1 MSSFVVN
8 IILPFLCINLT
19 WESNNYHQMSLCLT
33 ITHGLVACI
42 LLVVLICDICQIYT
56 PLYSWYTCIYFAISI
71 SNNYIL
77 YNYCIPEK
85 FCLHLIFYPF
95 CPPCHWANL
104 KLGEF
109 KQFLNYYNLPLIL
122 EFLWTI
128 TLSFK
133 MILSWG
139 LPCKKFL
146 TFIAPFTSRRLI
158 LPWKTNFIFI
168 FILDPW
174 KYNLTTL
181 LLANKVCNTTKLY
194 QVYESYENFN
204 MPVMYNPCFSL
215 QRHYICTI

>member
-1 MSSFVVN
+1 MSYNCSWSYCMYSFGSSY
-8 IILPFLCINLT
+8 LWYL
-19 WESNNYHQMSLCLT
+19 SN
-33 ITHGLVACI
+33 
-42 LLVVLICDICQIYT
+42 IYT
-56 PLYSWYTCIYFAISI
+56 SVQLIYRYIFCNINFKQLHPLQLLYTG
-71 SNNYIL
+71 
-77 YNYCIPEK
+77 K
-85 FCLHLIFYPF
+85 FLPPFDFYPF

-174 KYNLTTL
+174 KYNLTTS

-204 MPVMYNPCFSL
+204 MPVMYNPLF
-215 QRHYICTI
+215 

>member
-8 IILPFLCINLT
+8 IIWPFLCIHLT
-19 WESNNYHQMSLCLT
+19 WESNNYHQMSLWFVSYNCSWSYCMYSFGNFYLWY
-33 ITHGLVACI
+33 LSN
-42 LLVVLICDICQIYT
+42 IYT
-56 PLYSWYTCIYFAISI
+56 SVQLIYRYIFCNINFKQLHPLQLLYTG
-71 SNNYIL
+71 
-77 YNYCIPEK
+77 K
-85 FCLHLIFYPF
+85 FLPPFDFYPF

-181 LLANKVCNTTKLY
+181 LLLLASKVCNTNKLY

-204 MPVMYNPCFSL
+204 MSVMYNPLF
-215 QRHYICTI
+215 

>member
-1 MSSFVVN
+1 MSSFAVN
-8 IILPFLCINLT
+8 IILPFLCIHLT
-19 WESNNYHQMSLCLT
+19 WESNNYHQMSLWFVSYNCSWSYCMYSFGSSYLWYLSNIIHLCTVDIPVYILQYQFQT
-33 ITHGLVACI
+33 ITSFTITVYRKNLPPF
-42 LLVVLICDICQIYT
+42 D
-56 PLYSWYTCIYFAISI
+56 
-71 SNNYIL
+71 
-77 YNYCIPEK
+77 
-85 FCLHLIFYPF
+85 FYPF

-109 KQFLNYYNLPLIL
+109 KQFFNYYNLPLIL

-158 LPWKTNFIFI
+158 LPWKTNFIF
-168 FILDPW
+168 FLILDPW

-181 LLANKVCNTTKLY
+181 LLLLASKVCNTNKLY

-204 MPVMYNPCFSL
+204 MSVMYNPLF
-215 QRHYICTI
+215 

>member
-8 IILPFLCINLT
+8 IILPFLCIHLT
-19 WESNNYHQMSLCLT
+19 WESNNYIYNHQMSLWFVSYNCSWSYCMYSFGSSYLWY
-33 ITHGLVACI
+33 LSN
-42 LLVVLICDICQIYT
+42 IYT
-56 PLYSWYTCIYFAISI
+56 SVQLIYRYIFCNINFKQLHPLQLLYTG
-71 SNNYIL
+71 
-77 YNYCIPEK
+77 K
-85 FCLHLIFYPF
+85 FLPPFDFYPF

-158 LPWKTNFIFI
+158 LPWKTNFIF
-168 FILDPW
+168 FF
-174 KYNLTTL
+174 
-181 LLANKVCNTTKLY
+181 
-194 QVYESYENFN
+194 NFR
-204 MPVMYNPCFSL
+204 PLKIQSHHIVIVIGKQSL
-215 QRHYICTI
+215 